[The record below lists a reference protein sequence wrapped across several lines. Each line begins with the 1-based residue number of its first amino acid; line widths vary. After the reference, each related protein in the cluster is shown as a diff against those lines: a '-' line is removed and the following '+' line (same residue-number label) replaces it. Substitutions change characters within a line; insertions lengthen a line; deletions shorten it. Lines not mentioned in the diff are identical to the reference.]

1 MIPAAPVINTYASRE
16 RPARRIGS
24 LASGAGYLV
33 PDQVRKFFHAGW
45 KEHVPLTFLTDKHC
59 SYKSGLQVTS
69 QDTISFDE
77 NGKIIM
83 TPKTLP
89 AEGELNMTFEEWFQA
104 WTRLLPLIQQYRPE
118 EYELWVKHYL
128 RILHHETRSEFWQ
141 LWLAY
146 DVEVRRRSTCQ
157 DIDPQEMHS
166 HIWNDLE
173 LRYLEKKV
181 EARVEAKMELAM
193 KKLNLSSPMRN
204 SNSRHHPYS
213 RRTNKTDANDSFPK
227 DAQSYRC
234 LLCGTRGH
242 SPKACKATALC
253 NGKPLHLPKPSTP
266 NETRRDKEGRVY
278 CFSWNG
284 KKAQCDDD
292 TCSREHACSLCGHQ
306 THNAQSCLIVA

>member
-24 LASGAGYLV
+24 LASEAGYLV
-33 PDQVRKFFHAGW
+33 PDQVQKFFHAGW
-45 KEHVPLTFLTDKHC
+45 KEHVPLIFLTNKHC

-89 AEGELNMTFEEWFQA
+89 AKGKLNMTFEEWFQA
-104 WTRLLPLIQQYRPE
+104 WTRFLPLIQQYRPE

-128 RILHHETRSEFWQ
+128 RILHHETQSEFWQ

-157 DIDPQEMHS
+157 DINPQEMHS

-204 SNSRHHPYS
+204 SNSQHHPYS
-213 RRTNKTDANDSFPK
+213 RRTNKTDANDSFLK
-227 DAQSYRC
+227 DAQSY
-234 LLCGTRGH
+234 
-242 SPKACKATALC
+242 
-253 NGKPLHLPKPSTP
+253 
-266 NETRRDKEGRVY
+266 
-278 CFSWNG
+278 
-284 KKAQCDDD
+284 
-292 TCSREHACSLCGHQ
+292 
-306 THNAQSCLIVA
+306 